1 MEEPK
6 LSDSGGCLATNQ
18 RMLQRLVD
26 AIGGI
31 AAGLIVFTVQ
41 DSHGNELNIIH
52 PQERNV
58 KPIKVFPIDPSD

>member
-1 MEEPK
+1 
-6 LSDSGGCLATNQ
+6 
-18 RMLQRLVD
+18 MLQRLVD